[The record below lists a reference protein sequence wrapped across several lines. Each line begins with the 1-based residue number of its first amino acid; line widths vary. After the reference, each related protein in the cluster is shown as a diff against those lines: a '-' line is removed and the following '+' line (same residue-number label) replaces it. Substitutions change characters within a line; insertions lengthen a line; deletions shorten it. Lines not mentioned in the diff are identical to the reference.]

1 MAEEKQVNAMFRRHE
16 QLKRWEDSETNREPG
31 SPKLKPRKVQ
41 FQDGCIFLAACSS
54 GDREEVTRLLDRG
67 ADINT
72 ANVDGLTAL
81 HQACIDDNLE
91 MVEFLVEKVADVDV
105 CDNEGW
111 TPLHATASCGF
122 TEIARYLIKMGANIA
137 AVNNDGDLP
146 IDICEDEEMEN
157 LLQAELDKQGID
169 ADEARKEEE
178 NRMLADANQWLNS
191 RIIKEKKHAKTGAT
205 ALHVAAAKGYI
216 TVVKVL
222 LQAGVDINA
231 EDNDGWTPLH
241 AAAHWAQCEA
251 CQMLVEQLC
260 DMEKK
265 NTAGQTALDV
275 ADEDMKKFLEDL
287 KKKQVL
293 MRSRA
298 EEMNEDIIQTKGPPN
313 KRRSSVTRMSGDQKQ
328 NVLHKTS
335 EQERVALE
343 TNKFIKRGSDKVDS
357 SGSEEEGS
365 TETERQN
372 EINKQTSQT
381 DKPQERDHT
390 PTRTEVDKMP
400 IIDEVSETEKI
411 QEKENVPEKNIS
423 PDRENIPEIVETEK
437 CSETENTSQSE
448 NTPETEI
455 TLETEI
461 TPETENTPETDNSL
475 ETENTPEKDNTLETE
490 NTPETDNTL
499 ETENTLETD
508 KTLETENTLETDNT
522 LETENTSQS
531 EMETITESEIILPAT
546 DETVSVS
553 NGESVE
559 NSIEEETPNSVKDS
573 NKSLKDSSNSTIKD
587 TSIVPPP
594 KELISRS
601 ISAPSSLPTD
611 EEGLKISTNH
621 KSRDND
627 YSAWRAGLR
636 KTGSTSMVHERMS
649 KENEDDR
656 SLPRS
661 ASSPRLAFDP
671 RIEDDRNG
679 TRRSSQGTTGVS
691 SPDKGDAKVTD
702 RHSHTGGSMD
712 QSRSPYRS
720 LSSYNSSGLTYHS
733 QYEPYYRRMN
743 DRTSRKDGQDYQDRI
758 ISRTPSILSTVTTTT
773 GPLSTTTVSTTSV
786 SSATTTVTSPTT
798 PTSTNSVFRRSY
810 EPPKRDEE
818 TETQRKARAK
828 RARETRR
835 STQGVSLEDIEKAEE
850 TLRNSSTDK
859 DREKLRLSQKD
870 VTDSASTESR
880 DVPRDSGRDSNRT
893 SSSLPSKDT
902 SSEDTSYR
910 RRNLEERHEDD
921 TRSSFRRSRDQPRDL
936 SSSSSQYS
944 SDNSTSA
951 YIPRSQR
958 NALSTS
964 DTNTTTSLT
973 GSSGLA
979 RTSSYRSRLRNGEVS
994 SREEEQKTAR
1004 EEPKKDESK
1013 KDHEEKKESSA
1024 LQKRR
1029 ARRERRSTGI
1039 VTYTPDDDEDEKG
1052 KENKPEE
1059 EKKDEYG
1066 VHGLLD
1072 SSRYL
1077 QSTLGSRYGSSR
1089 YSSSTD
1095 MTPTDR
1101 YRDRPSSYSE
1111 YSRSTPSSLDSDYKK
1126 LYEDEK
1132 SENERLRRELEQTKR
1147 ELRDAKTELDK
1158 MMRKH
1163 TDAARTA
1170 ETNDKRVTPLSEST
1184 LDCDQ
1189 EKRAL
1194 ERKVSELEEELKK
1207 MDSLKNDNL
1216 RLREENGALI
1226 RVISKLSK

>member
-381 DKPQERDHT
+381 DK
-390 PTRTEVDKMP
+390 
-400 IIDEVSETEKI
+400 
-411 QEKENVPEKNIS
+411 
-423 PDRENIPEIVETEK
+423 
-437 CSETENTSQSE
+437 
-448 NTPETEI
+448 
-455 TLETEI
+455 
-461 TPETENTPETDNSL
+461 
-475 ETENTPEKDNTLETE
+475 
-490 NTPETDNTL
+490 
-499 ETENTLETD
+499 
-508 KTLETENTLETDNT
+508 
-522 LETENTSQS
+522 
-531 EMETITESEIILPAT
+531 
-546 DETVSVS
+546 
-553 NGESVE
+553 
-559 NSIEEETPNSVKDS
+559 ETPNSVKDS

-1013 KDHEEKKESSA
+1013 KADHEEKKESSA

>member
-205 ALHVAAAKGYI
+205 ALHVAAAKGYL
-216 TVVKVL
+216 TVLKVL

-251 CQMLVEQLC
+251 CQLLVEQLC

-293 MRSRA
+293 LRSRA

-343 TNKFIKRGSDKVDS
+343 TNKIIKRDGDKIDS

-381 DKPQERDHT
+381 DQ
-390 PTRTEVDKMP
+390 
-400 IIDEVSETEKI
+400 
-411 QEKENVPEKNIS
+411 
-423 PDRENIPEIVETEK
+423 
-437 CSETENTSQSE
+437 
-448 NTPETEI
+448 
-455 TLETEI
+455 
-461 TPETENTPETDNSL
+461 
-475 ETENTPEKDNTLETE
+475 
-490 NTPETDNTL
+490 
-499 ETENTLETD
+499 
-508 KTLETENTLETDNT
+508 
-522 LETENTSQS
+522 
-531 EMETITESEIILPAT
+531 
-546 DETVSVS
+546 
-553 NGESVE
+553 
-559 NSIEEETPNSVKDS
+559 
-573 NKSLKDSSNSTIKD
+573 
-587 TSIVPPP
+587 
-594 KELISRS
+594 
-601 ISAPSSLPTD
+601 
-611 EEGLKISTNH
+611 
-621 KSRDND
+621 
-627 YSAWRAGLR
+627 
-636 KTGSTSMVHERMS
+636 
-649 KENEDDR
+649 
-656 SLPRS
+656 
-661 ASSPRLAFDP
+661 
-671 RIEDDRNG
+671 DRNG
-679 TRRSSQGTTGVS
+679 TRRSSQGTPAVS
-691 SPDKGDAKVTD
+691 SPEKGDAKVTD
-702 RHSHTGGSMD
+702 R
-712 QSRSPYRS
+712 
-720 LSSYNSSGLTYHS
+720 
-733 QYEPYYRRMN
+733 
-743 DRTSRKDGQDYQDRI
+743 
-758 ISRTPSILSTVTTTT
+758 TPSIVSTVTTTT
-773 GPLSTTTVSTTSV
+773 GPVSTTTVSTTSV

-893 SSSLPSKDT
+893 SSSLSSKDT

-910 RRNLEERHEDD
+910 RRNLEDRHEDD
-921 TRSSFRRSRDQPRDL
+921 TRSSFRRSRDQPRDV

-973 GSSGLA
+973 GSSSLA

-994 SREEEQKTAR
+994 SREEEQKSAK

-1013 KDHEEKKESSA
+1013 KADHEEKKESSA

-1039 VTYTPDDDEDEKG
+1039 VTYTPDDEEDEKG

-1072 SSRYL
+1072 PSRYL
-1077 QSTLGSRYGSSR
+1077 HSTLGSRYGSSR

-1111 YSRSTPSSLDSDYKK
+1111 YSRSTPSALDSDYKK

-1170 ETNDKRVTPLSEST
+1170 ETNDKR
-1184 LDCDQ
+1184 

>member
-205 ALHVAAAKGYI
+205 ALHVAAAKGYL
-216 TVVKVL
+216 TVLKVL

-251 CQMLVEQLC
+251 CQLLVEQLC

-293 MRSRA
+293 LRSRA

-343 TNKFIKRGSDKVDS
+343 TNKIIKRDGDKIDS

-381 DKPQERDHT
+381 DQ
-390 PTRTEVDKMP
+390 
-400 IIDEVSETEKI
+400 
-411 QEKENVPEKNIS
+411 
-423 PDRENIPEIVETEK
+423 
-437 CSETENTSQSE
+437 
-448 NTPETEI
+448 
-455 TLETEI
+455 
-461 TPETENTPETDNSL
+461 
-475 ETENTPEKDNTLETE
+475 
-490 NTPETDNTL
+490 
-499 ETENTLETD
+499 
-508 KTLETENTLETDNT
+508 
-522 LETENTSQS
+522 
-531 EMETITESEIILPAT
+531 
-546 DETVSVS
+546 
-553 NGESVE
+553 
-559 NSIEEETPNSVKDS
+559 
-573 NKSLKDSSNSTIKD
+573 
-587 TSIVPPP
+587 
-594 KELISRS
+594 
-601 ISAPSSLPTD
+601 
-611 EEGLKISTNH
+611 GLKISTNH

-661 ASSPRLAFDP
+661 ASSPRLAFDQ

-679 TRRSSQGTTGVS
+679 TRRSSQGTPAVS
-691 SPDKGDAKVTD
+691 SPEKGDAKVTD
-702 RHSHTGGSMD
+702 RPSHTGSMD

-758 ISRTPSILSTVTTTT
+758 ISRTPSIVSTVTTTT
-773 GPLSTTTVSTTSV
+773 GPVSTTTVSTTSV

-893 SSSLPSKDT
+893 SSSLSSKDT

-910 RRNLEERHEDD
+910 RRNLEDRHEDD
-921 TRSSFRRSRDQPRDL
+921 TRSSFRRSRDQPRDV

-973 GSSGLA
+973 GSSSLA

-994 SREEEQKTAR
+994 SREEEQKSAK

-1039 VTYTPDDDEDEKG
+1039 VTYTPDDEEDEKG

-1059 EKKDEYG
+1059 EKKDE
-1066 VHGLLD
+1066 
-1072 SSRYL
+1072 
-1077 QSTLGSRYGSSR
+1077 TLGSRYGSSR

-1111 YSRSTPSSLDSDYKK
+1111 YSRSTPSALDSDYKK

-1170 ETNDKRVTPLSEST
+1170 ETNDKR
-1184 LDCDQ
+1184 

>member
-54 GDREEVTRLLDRG
+54 GDREEVTRLLERG

-205 ALHVAAAKGYI
+205 ALHVAAAKGYV
-216 TVVKVL
+216 TVLKVL

-251 CQMLVEQLC
+251 CQLLVEQLC

-265 NTAGQTALDV
+265 NTAGQSALDV

-293 MRSRA
+293 LRSRA

-343 TNKFIKRGSDKVDS
+343 TNKIIKRDSDKIDS
-357 SGSEEEGS
+357 SGSEGEGS

-381 DKPQERDHT
+381 DK
-390 PTRTEVDKMP
+390 
-400 IIDEVSETEKI
+400 
-411 QEKENVPEKNIS
+411 
-423 PDRENIPEIVETEK
+423 
-437 CSETENTSQSE
+437 
-448 NTPETEI
+448 
-455 TLETEI
+455 
-461 TPETENTPETDNSL
+461 
-475 ETENTPEKDNTLETE
+475 
-490 NTPETDNTL
+490 
-499 ETENTLETD
+499 
-508 KTLETENTLETDNT
+508 
-522 LETENTSQS
+522 
-531 EMETITESEIILPAT
+531 
-546 DETVSVS
+546 
-553 NGESVE
+553 
-559 NSIEEETPNSVKDS
+559 
-573 NKSLKDSSNSTIKD
+573 
-587 TSIVPPP
+587 
-594 KELISRS
+594 
-601 ISAPSSLPTD
+601 
-611 EEGLKISTNH
+611 GLKISTNH

-661 ASSPRLAFDP
+661 ASSPRLAFDQ

-679 TRRSSQGTTGVS
+679 TRRSSQGTTAVS
-691 SPDKGDAKVTD
+691 SPDKGDSKVTD
-702 RHSHTGGSMD
+702 RHSHTGSMD

-720 LSSYNSSGLTYHS
+720 LSSYNSSGFTYHS

-743 DRTSRKDGQDYQDRI
+743 DRTSRRDGQDYQDRI
-758 ISRTPSILSTVTTTT
+758 ISRTPSIVSTVTTTT
-773 GPLSTTTVSTTSV
+773 GPVSTTTVSTTSV

-893 SSSLPSKDT
+893 SSSLSSKDT

-910 RRNLEERHEDD
+910 RRNLEDRHEDD

-994 SREEEQKTAR
+994 SREEEQKTAK

-1013 KDHEEKKESSA
+1013 KADHEEKKESSA

-1029 ARRERRSTGI
+1029 AWRERRSTGI
-1039 VTYTPDDDEDEKG
+1039 VTYTPDDEEDEKG

-1072 SSRYL
+1072 PSRYL
-1077 QSTLGSRYGSSR
+1077 HSTLGSRYGSSR

-1111 YSRSTPSSLDSDYKK
+1111 YSRSTPSALDSDYKK

-1163 TDAARTA
+1163 TDAARAQLRPTTRGKREHWREKCQSWRKNSRKWTA
-1170 ETNDKRVTPLSEST
+1170 LRTITFAS
-1184 LDCDQ
+1184 
-1189 EKRAL
+1189 
-1194 ERKVSELEEELKK
+1194 ERKTEP
-1207 MDSLKNDNL
+1207 
-1216 RLREENGALI
+1216 
-1226 RVISKLSK
+1226 

>member
-205 ALHVAAAKGYI
+205 ALHVAAAKGYL
-216 TVVKVL
+216 TVLKVL

-251 CQMLVEQLC
+251 CQLLVEQLC

-293 MRSRA
+293 LRSRA

-343 TNKFIKRGSDKVDS
+343 TNKIIKRDGDKIDS

-381 DKPQERDHT
+381 DQ
-390 PTRTEVDKMP
+390 
-400 IIDEVSETEKI
+400 
-411 QEKENVPEKNIS
+411 
-423 PDRENIPEIVETEK
+423 
-437 CSETENTSQSE
+437 
-448 NTPETEI
+448 
-455 TLETEI
+455 
-461 TPETENTPETDNSL
+461 
-475 ETENTPEKDNTLETE
+475 
-490 NTPETDNTL
+490 
-499 ETENTLETD
+499 
-508 KTLETENTLETDNT
+508 
-522 LETENTSQS
+522 
-531 EMETITESEIILPAT
+531 
-546 DETVSVS
+546 
-553 NGESVE
+553 
-559 NSIEEETPNSVKDS
+559 ETPNSVKDS

-661 ASSPRLAFDP
+661 ASSPRLAFDQ

-679 TRRSSQGTTGVS
+679 TRRSSQGTPAVS
-691 SPDKGDAKVTD
+691 SPEKGDAKVTD
-702 RHSHTGGSMD
+702 R
-712 QSRSPYRS
+712 
-720 LSSYNSSGLTYHS
+720 
-733 QYEPYYRRMN
+733 
-743 DRTSRKDGQDYQDRI
+743 
-758 ISRTPSILSTVTTTT
+758 TPSIVSTVTTTT
-773 GPLSTTTVSTTSV
+773 GPVSTTTVSTTSV

-893 SSSLPSKDT
+893 SSSLSSKDT

-910 RRNLEERHEDD
+910 RRNLEDRHEDD
-921 TRSSFRRSRDQPRDL
+921 TRSSFRRSRDQPRDV

-973 GSSGLA
+973 GSSSLA

-994 SREEEQKTAR
+994 SREEEQKSAK

-1013 KDHEEKKESSA
+1013 KADHEEKKESSA

-1039 VTYTPDDDEDEKG
+1039 VTYTPDDEEDEKG

-1072 SSRYL
+1072 PSRYL
-1077 QSTLGSRYGSSR
+1077 HSTLGSRYGSSR

-1111 YSRSTPSSLDSDYKK
+1111 YSRSTPSALDSDYKK

-1170 ETNDKRVTPLSEST
+1170 ETNDKR
-1184 LDCDQ
+1184 

>member
-205 ALHVAAAKGYI
+205 ALHVAAAKGYL
-216 TVVKVL
+216 TVLKVL

-251 CQMLVEQLC
+251 CQLLVEQLC

-293 MRSRA
+293 LRSRA

-343 TNKFIKRGSDKVDS
+343 TNKIIKRDGDKIDS

-381 DKPQERDHT
+381 DQ
-390 PTRTEVDKMP
+390 
-400 IIDEVSETEKI
+400 
-411 QEKENVPEKNIS
+411 
-423 PDRENIPEIVETEK
+423 
-437 CSETENTSQSE
+437 
-448 NTPETEI
+448 
-455 TLETEI
+455 
-461 TPETENTPETDNSL
+461 
-475 ETENTPEKDNTLETE
+475 
-490 NTPETDNTL
+490 
-499 ETENTLETD
+499 
-508 KTLETENTLETDNT
+508 
-522 LETENTSQS
+522 
-531 EMETITESEIILPAT
+531 
-546 DETVSVS
+546 
-553 NGESVE
+553 
-559 NSIEEETPNSVKDS
+559 
-573 NKSLKDSSNSTIKD
+573 
-587 TSIVPPP
+587 
-594 KELISRS
+594 
-601 ISAPSSLPTD
+601 
-611 EEGLKISTNH
+611 GLKISTNH

-661 ASSPRLAFDP
+661 ASSPRLAFDQ

-679 TRRSSQGTTGVS
+679 TRRSSQGTPAVS
-691 SPDKGDAKVTD
+691 SPEKGDAKVTD
-702 RHSHTGGSMD
+702 R
-712 QSRSPYRS
+712 
-720 LSSYNSSGLTYHS
+720 
-733 QYEPYYRRMN
+733 
-743 DRTSRKDGQDYQDRI
+743 
-758 ISRTPSILSTVTTTT
+758 TPSIVSTVTTTT
-773 GPLSTTTVSTTSV
+773 GPVSTTTVSTTSV

-893 SSSLPSKDT
+893 SSSLSSKDT

-910 RRNLEERHEDD
+910 RRNLEDRHEDD
-921 TRSSFRRSRDQPRDL
+921 TRSSFRRSRDQPRDV

-973 GSSGLA
+973 GSSSLA

-994 SREEEQKTAR
+994 SREEEQKSAK

-1013 KDHEEKKESSA
+1013 KADHEEKKESSA

-1039 VTYTPDDDEDEKG
+1039 VTYTPDDEEDEKG

-1059 EKKDEYG
+1059 EKKDE
-1066 VHGLLD
+1066 
-1072 SSRYL
+1072 
-1077 QSTLGSRYGSSR
+1077 TLGSRYGSSR

-1111 YSRSTPSSLDSDYKK
+1111 YSRSTPSALDSDYKK

-1170 ETNDKRVTPLSEST
+1170 ETNDKR
-1184 LDCDQ
+1184 

>member
-205 ALHVAAAKGYI
+205 ALHVAAAKGYL
-216 TVVKVL
+216 TVLKVL

-251 CQMLVEQLC
+251 CQLLVEQLC

-293 MRSRA
+293 LRSRA

-343 TNKFIKRGSDKVDS
+343 TNKIIKRDGDKIDS

-381 DKPQERDHT
+381 DQ
-390 PTRTEVDKMP
+390 
-400 IIDEVSETEKI
+400 
-411 QEKENVPEKNIS
+411 
-423 PDRENIPEIVETEK
+423 
-437 CSETENTSQSE
+437 
-448 NTPETEI
+448 
-455 TLETEI
+455 
-461 TPETENTPETDNSL
+461 
-475 ETENTPEKDNTLETE
+475 
-490 NTPETDNTL
+490 
-499 ETENTLETD
+499 
-508 KTLETENTLETDNT
+508 
-522 LETENTSQS
+522 
-531 EMETITESEIILPAT
+531 
-546 DETVSVS
+546 
-553 NGESVE
+553 
-559 NSIEEETPNSVKDS
+559 
-573 NKSLKDSSNSTIKD
+573 
-587 TSIVPPP
+587 
-594 KELISRS
+594 
-601 ISAPSSLPTD
+601 
-611 EEGLKISTNH
+611 GLKISTNH

-661 ASSPRLAFDP
+661 ASSPRLAFDQ

-679 TRRSSQGTTGVS
+679 TRRSSQGTPAVS
-691 SPDKGDAKVTD
+691 SPEKGDAKVTD
-702 RHSHTGGSMD
+702 R
-712 QSRSPYRS
+712 
-720 LSSYNSSGLTYHS
+720 
-733 QYEPYYRRMN
+733 
-743 DRTSRKDGQDYQDRI
+743 
-758 ISRTPSILSTVTTTT
+758 TPSIVSTVTTTT
-773 GPLSTTTVSTTSV
+773 GPVSTTTVSTTSV

-893 SSSLPSKDT
+893 SSSLSSKDT

-910 RRNLEERHEDD
+910 RRNLEDRHEDD
-921 TRSSFRRSRDQPRDL
+921 TRSSFRRSRDQPRDV

-973 GSSGLA
+973 GSSSLA

-994 SREEEQKTAR
+994 SREEEQKSAK
-1004 EEPKKDESK
+1004 EEPKKDET
-1013 KDHEEKKESSA
+1013 DHEEKKESSA

-1039 VTYTPDDDEDEKG
+1039 VTYTPDDEEDEKG

-1059 EKKDEYG
+1059 EKKDE
-1066 VHGLLD
+1066 
-1072 SSRYL
+1072 
-1077 QSTLGSRYGSSR
+1077 TLGSRYGSSR

-1111 YSRSTPSSLDSDYKK
+1111 YSRSTPSALDSDYKK

-1170 ETNDKRVTPLSEST
+1170 ETNDKR
-1184 LDCDQ
+1184 

>member
-343 TNKFIKRGSDKVDS
+343 TNKIIKRGSDKVDS

-411 QEKENVPEKNIS
+411 QEKENIPEKDIS

-437 CSETENTSQSE
+437 SSETENTSQSE

-461 TPETENTPETDNSL
+461 TPETENTRET
-475 ETENTPEKDNTLETE
+475 DNTLETE

-499 ETENTLETD
+499 ETENTP
-508 KTLETENTLETDNT
+508 ETDNT
-522 LETENTSQS
+522 LETENTPETDNTLETEYSSQS

-611 EEGLKISTNH
+611 EE
-621 KSRDND
+621 
-627 YSAWRAGLR
+627 
-636 KTGSTSMVHERMS
+636 
-649 KENEDDR
+649 
-656 SLPRS
+656 
-661 ASSPRLAFDP
+661 
-671 RIEDDRNG
+671 DRNG

-773 GPLSTTTVSTTSV
+773 GPVSTTTVSTTSV

-910 RRNLEERHEDD
+910 RRNLEDRHEDD

-979 RTSSYRSRLRNGEVS
+979 RTSSYRSRLRNGEVP
-994 SREEEQKTAR
+994 SREEEQKSVR

-1013 KDHEEKKESSA
+1013 KADHEEKKESSA

>member
-54 GDREEVTRLLDRG
+54 GDREEVTRLLERG

-205 ALHVAAAKGYI
+205 ALHVAAAKGYV
-216 TVVKVL
+216 TVLKVL

-251 CQMLVEQLC
+251 CQLLVEQLC

-265 NTAGQTALDV
+265 NTAGQSALDV

-293 MRSRA
+293 LRSRA

-343 TNKFIKRGSDKVDS
+343 TNKIIKRDSDKIDS
-357 SGSEEEGS
+357 SGSEGEGS

-381 DKPQERDHT
+381 DK
-390 PTRTEVDKMP
+390 
-400 IIDEVSETEKI
+400 
-411 QEKENVPEKNIS
+411 
-423 PDRENIPEIVETEK
+423 
-437 CSETENTSQSE
+437 
-448 NTPETEI
+448 
-455 TLETEI
+455 
-461 TPETENTPETDNSL
+461 
-475 ETENTPEKDNTLETE
+475 
-490 NTPETDNTL
+490 
-499 ETENTLETD
+499 
-508 KTLETENTLETDNT
+508 
-522 LETENTSQS
+522 
-531 EMETITESEIILPAT
+531 
-546 DETVSVS
+546 
-553 NGESVE
+553 
-559 NSIEEETPNSVKDS
+559 ETPNSVKDS
-573 NKSLKDSSNSTIKD
+573 NKSVKDSSNSTIKD

-661 ASSPRLAFDP
+661 ASSPRLAFDQ

-679 TRRSSQGTTGVS
+679 TRRSSQGTTAVS
-691 SPDKGDAKVTD
+691 SPDKGDSKVTD
-702 RHSHTGGSMD
+702 RHSHTGSMD

-720 LSSYNSSGLTYHS
+720 LSSYNSSGFTYHS

-743 DRTSRKDGQDYQDRI
+743 DRTSRRDGQDYQDRI
-758 ISRTPSILSTVTTTT
+758 ISRTPSIVSTVTTTT
-773 GPLSTTTVSTTSV
+773 GPVSTTTVSTTSV

-893 SSSLPSKDT
+893 SSSLSSKDT

-910 RRNLEERHEDD
+910 RRNLEDRHEDD

-994 SREEEQKTAR
+994 SREEEQKTAK

-1013 KDHEEKKESSA
+1013 KADHEEKKESSA

-1029 ARRERRSTGI
+1029 AWRERRSTGI
-1039 VTYTPDDDEDEKG
+1039 VTYTPDDEEDEKG

-1072 SSRYL
+1072 PSRYL
-1077 QSTLGSRYGSSR
+1077 HSTLGSRYGSSR

-1111 YSRSTPSSLDSDYKK
+1111 YSRSTPSALDSDYKK

-1163 TDAARTA
+1163 TDAARAQLRPTTRGKREHWREKCQSWRKNSRKWTA
-1170 ETNDKRVTPLSEST
+1170 LRTITFAS
-1184 LDCDQ
+1184 
-1189 EKRAL
+1189 
-1194 ERKVSELEEELKK
+1194 ERKTEP
-1207 MDSLKNDNL
+1207 
-1216 RLREENGALI
+1216 
-1226 RVISKLSK
+1226 

>member
-205 ALHVAAAKGYI
+205 ALHVAAAKGYL
-216 TVVKVL
+216 TVLKVL

-251 CQMLVEQLC
+251 CQLLVEQLC

-293 MRSRA
+293 LRSRA

-343 TNKFIKRGSDKVDS
+343 TNKIIKRDGDKIDS

-381 DKPQERDHT
+381 DQ
-390 PTRTEVDKMP
+390 
-400 IIDEVSETEKI
+400 
-411 QEKENVPEKNIS
+411 
-423 PDRENIPEIVETEK
+423 
-437 CSETENTSQSE
+437 
-448 NTPETEI
+448 
-455 TLETEI
+455 
-461 TPETENTPETDNSL
+461 
-475 ETENTPEKDNTLETE
+475 
-490 NTPETDNTL
+490 
-499 ETENTLETD
+499 
-508 KTLETENTLETDNT
+508 
-522 LETENTSQS
+522 
-531 EMETITESEIILPAT
+531 
-546 DETVSVS
+546 
-553 NGESVE
+553 
-559 NSIEEETPNSVKDS
+559 
-573 NKSLKDSSNSTIKD
+573 
-587 TSIVPPP
+587 
-594 KELISRS
+594 
-601 ISAPSSLPTD
+601 
-611 EEGLKISTNH
+611 GLKISTNH

-661 ASSPRLAFDP
+661 ASSPRLAFDQ

-679 TRRSSQGTTGVS
+679 TRRSSQGTPAVS
-691 SPDKGDAKVTD
+691 SPEKGDAKVTD
-702 RHSHTGGSMD
+702 R
-712 QSRSPYRS
+712 
-720 LSSYNSSGLTYHS
+720 
-733 QYEPYYRRMN
+733 
-743 DRTSRKDGQDYQDRI
+743 
-758 ISRTPSILSTVTTTT
+758 TPSIVSTVTTTT
-773 GPLSTTTVSTTSV
+773 GPVSTTTVSTTSV

-893 SSSLPSKDT
+893 SSSLSSKDT

-910 RRNLEERHEDD
+910 RRNLEDRHEDD
-921 TRSSFRRSRDQPRDL
+921 TRSSFRRSRDQPRDV

-973 GSSGLA
+973 GSSSLA

-994 SREEEQKTAR
+994 SREEEQKSAK
-1004 EEPKKDESK
+1004 EEPKKDET
-1013 KDHEEKKESSA
+1013 DHEEKKESSA

-1039 VTYTPDDDEDEKG
+1039 VTYTPDDEEDEKG

-1072 SSRYL
+1072 PSRYL
-1077 QSTLGSRYGSSR
+1077 HSTLGSRYGSSR

-1111 YSRSTPSSLDSDYKK
+1111 YSRSTPSALDSDYKK

-1170 ETNDKRVTPLSEST
+1170 ETNDKR
-1184 LDCDQ
+1184 

>member
-205 ALHVAAAKGYI
+205 ALHVAAAKGYL
-216 TVVKVL
+216 TVLKVL

-251 CQMLVEQLC
+251 CQLLVEQLC

-293 MRSRA
+293 LRSRA

-343 TNKFIKRGSDKVDS
+343 TNKIIKRDGDKIDS

-381 DKPQERDHT
+381 DQ
-390 PTRTEVDKMP
+390 
-400 IIDEVSETEKI
+400 
-411 QEKENVPEKNIS
+411 
-423 PDRENIPEIVETEK
+423 
-437 CSETENTSQSE
+437 
-448 NTPETEI
+448 
-455 TLETEI
+455 
-461 TPETENTPETDNSL
+461 
-475 ETENTPEKDNTLETE
+475 
-490 NTPETDNTL
+490 
-499 ETENTLETD
+499 
-508 KTLETENTLETDNT
+508 
-522 LETENTSQS
+522 
-531 EMETITESEIILPAT
+531 
-546 DETVSVS
+546 
-553 NGESVE
+553 
-559 NSIEEETPNSVKDS
+559 ETPNSVKDS

-661 ASSPRLAFDP
+661 ASSPRLAFDQ

-679 TRRSSQGTTGVS
+679 TRRSSQGTPAVS
-691 SPDKGDAKVTD
+691 SPEKGDAKVTD
-702 RHSHTGGSMD
+702 R
-712 QSRSPYRS
+712 
-720 LSSYNSSGLTYHS
+720 
-733 QYEPYYRRMN
+733 
-743 DRTSRKDGQDYQDRI
+743 
-758 ISRTPSILSTVTTTT
+758 TPSIVSTVTTTT
-773 GPLSTTTVSTTSV
+773 GPVSTTTVSTTSV

-893 SSSLPSKDT
+893 SSSLSSKDT

-910 RRNLEERHEDD
+910 RRNLEDRHEDD
-921 TRSSFRRSRDQPRDL
+921 TRSSFRRSRDQPRDV

-973 GSSGLA
+973 GSSSLA

-994 SREEEQKTAR
+994 SREEEQKSAK

-1013 KDHEEKKESSA
+1013 KADHEEKKESSA

-1039 VTYTPDDDEDEKG
+1039 VTYTPDDEEDEKG

-1059 EKKDEYG
+1059 EKKDE
-1066 VHGLLD
+1066 
-1072 SSRYL
+1072 
-1077 QSTLGSRYGSSR
+1077 TLGSRYGSSR

-1111 YSRSTPSSLDSDYKK
+1111 YSRSTPSALDSDYKK

-1170 ETNDKRVTPLSEST
+1170 ETNDKR
-1184 LDCDQ
+1184 

>member
-205 ALHVAAAKGYI
+205 ALHVAAAKGYL
-216 TVVKVL
+216 TVLKVL

-251 CQMLVEQLC
+251 CQLLVEQLC

-293 MRSRA
+293 LRSRA

-343 TNKFIKRGSDKVDS
+343 TNKIIKRDGDKIDS

-381 DKPQERDHT
+381 DQ
-390 PTRTEVDKMP
+390 
-400 IIDEVSETEKI
+400 
-411 QEKENVPEKNIS
+411 
-423 PDRENIPEIVETEK
+423 
-437 CSETENTSQSE
+437 
-448 NTPETEI
+448 
-455 TLETEI
+455 
-461 TPETENTPETDNSL
+461 
-475 ETENTPEKDNTLETE
+475 
-490 NTPETDNTL
+490 
-499 ETENTLETD
+499 
-508 KTLETENTLETDNT
+508 
-522 LETENTSQS
+522 
-531 EMETITESEIILPAT
+531 
-546 DETVSVS
+546 
-553 NGESVE
+553 
-559 NSIEEETPNSVKDS
+559 
-573 NKSLKDSSNSTIKD
+573 
-587 TSIVPPP
+587 
-594 KELISRS
+594 
-601 ISAPSSLPTD
+601 
-611 EEGLKISTNH
+611 GLKISTNH

-661 ASSPRLAFDP
+661 ASSPRLAFDQ

-679 TRRSSQGTTGVS
+679 TRRSSQGTPAVS
-691 SPDKGDAKVTD
+691 SPEKGDAKVTD
-702 RHSHTGGSMD
+702 R
-712 QSRSPYRS
+712 
-720 LSSYNSSGLTYHS
+720 
-733 QYEPYYRRMN
+733 
-743 DRTSRKDGQDYQDRI
+743 
-758 ISRTPSILSTVTTTT
+758 TPSIVSTVTTTT
-773 GPLSTTTVSTTSV
+773 GPVSTTTVSTTSV

-893 SSSLPSKDT
+893 SSSLSSKDT

-910 RRNLEERHEDD
+910 RRNLEDRHEDD
-921 TRSSFRRSRDQPRDL
+921 TRSSFRRSRDQPRDV

-973 GSSGLA
+973 GSSSLA

-994 SREEEQKTAR
+994 SREEEQKSAK

-1013 KDHEEKKESSA
+1013 KADHEEKKESSA

-1039 VTYTPDDDEDEKG
+1039 VTYTPDDEEDEKG

-1072 SSRYL
+1072 PSRYL
-1077 QSTLGSRYGSSR
+1077 HSTLGSRYGSSR

-1111 YSRSTPSSLDSDYKK
+1111 YSRSTPSALDSDYKK

-1170 ETNDKRVTPLSEST
+1170 ETNDKR
-1184 LDCDQ
+1184 

>member
-205 ALHVAAAKGYI
+205 ALHVAAAKGYL
-216 TVVKVL
+216 TVLKVL

-251 CQMLVEQLC
+251 CQLLVEQLC

-293 MRSRA
+293 LRSRA

-343 TNKFIKRGSDKVDS
+343 TNKIIKRDGDKIDS

-381 DKPQERDHT
+381 DQ
-390 PTRTEVDKMP
+390 
-400 IIDEVSETEKI
+400 
-411 QEKENVPEKNIS
+411 
-423 PDRENIPEIVETEK
+423 
-437 CSETENTSQSE
+437 
-448 NTPETEI
+448 
-455 TLETEI
+455 
-461 TPETENTPETDNSL
+461 
-475 ETENTPEKDNTLETE
+475 
-490 NTPETDNTL
+490 
-499 ETENTLETD
+499 
-508 KTLETENTLETDNT
+508 
-522 LETENTSQS
+522 
-531 EMETITESEIILPAT
+531 
-546 DETVSVS
+546 
-553 NGESVE
+553 
-559 NSIEEETPNSVKDS
+559 
-573 NKSLKDSSNSTIKD
+573 
-587 TSIVPPP
+587 
-594 KELISRS
+594 
-601 ISAPSSLPTD
+601 
-611 EEGLKISTNH
+611 
-621 KSRDND
+621 
-627 YSAWRAGLR
+627 
-636 KTGSTSMVHERMS
+636 
-649 KENEDDR
+649 
-656 SLPRS
+656 
-661 ASSPRLAFDP
+661 
-671 RIEDDRNG
+671 DRNG
-679 TRRSSQGTTGVS
+679 TRRSSQGTPAVS
-691 SPDKGDAKVTD
+691 SPEKGDAKVTD
-702 RHSHTGGSMD
+702 RPSHTGSMD

-758 ISRTPSILSTVTTTT
+758 ISRTPSIVSTVTTTT
-773 GPLSTTTVSTTSV
+773 GPVSTTTVSTTSV

-893 SSSLPSKDT
+893 SSSLSSKDT

-910 RRNLEERHEDD
+910 RRNLEDRHEDD
-921 TRSSFRRSRDQPRDL
+921 TRSSFRRSRDQPRDV

-973 GSSGLA
+973 GSSSLA

-994 SREEEQKTAR
+994 SREEEQKSAK

-1013 KDHEEKKESSA
+1013 KADHEEKKESSA

-1039 VTYTPDDDEDEKG
+1039 VTYTPDDEEDEKG

-1072 SSRYL
+1072 PSRYL
-1077 QSTLGSRYGSSR
+1077 HSTLGSRYGSSR

-1111 YSRSTPSSLDSDYKK
+1111 YSRSTPSALDSDYKK

-1170 ETNDKRVTPLSEST
+1170 ETNDKR
-1184 LDCDQ
+1184 

>member
-343 TNKFIKRGSDKVDS
+343 TNKIIKRGSDKVDS

-411 QEKENVPEKNIS
+411 QEKENIPEKDIS

-437 CSETENTSQSE
+437 SSETENTSQSE

-461 TPETENTPETDNSL
+461 TPETENTRET
-475 ETENTPEKDNTLETE
+475 DNTLETE

-499 ETENTLETD
+499 ETENTP
-508 KTLETENTLETDNT
+508 ETDNT
-522 LETENTSQS
+522 LETENTPETDNTLETEYSSQS

-559 NSIEEETPNSVKDS
+559 NSI
-573 NKSLKDSSNSTIKD
+573 
-587 TSIVPPP
+587 
-594 KELISRS
+594 
-601 ISAPSSLPTD
+601 

-773 GPLSTTTVSTTSV
+773 GPVSTTTVSTTSV

-910 RRNLEERHEDD
+910 RRNLEDRHEDD

-979 RTSSYRSRLRNGEVS
+979 RTSSYRSRLRNGEVP
-994 SREEEQKTAR
+994 SREEEQKSVR

-1013 KDHEEKKESSA
+1013 KADHEEKKESSA

>member
-205 ALHVAAAKGYI
+205 ALHVAAAKGYL
-216 TVVKVL
+216 TVLKVL

-251 CQMLVEQLC
+251 CQLLVEQLC

-293 MRSRA
+293 LRSRA

-343 TNKFIKRGSDKVDS
+343 TNKIIKRDGDKIDS

-381 DKPQERDHT
+381 DQ
-390 PTRTEVDKMP
+390 
-400 IIDEVSETEKI
+400 
-411 QEKENVPEKNIS
+411 
-423 PDRENIPEIVETEK
+423 
-437 CSETENTSQSE
+437 
-448 NTPETEI
+448 
-455 TLETEI
+455 
-461 TPETENTPETDNSL
+461 
-475 ETENTPEKDNTLETE
+475 
-490 NTPETDNTL
+490 
-499 ETENTLETD
+499 
-508 KTLETENTLETDNT
+508 
-522 LETENTSQS
+522 
-531 EMETITESEIILPAT
+531 
-546 DETVSVS
+546 
-553 NGESVE
+553 
-559 NSIEEETPNSVKDS
+559 ETPNSVKDS

-661 ASSPRLAFDP
+661 ASSPRLAFDQ

-679 TRRSSQGTTGVS
+679 TRRSSQGTPAVS
-691 SPDKGDAKVTD
+691 SPEKGDAKVTD
-702 RHSHTGGSMD
+702 RPSHTGSMD

-758 ISRTPSILSTVTTTT
+758 ISRTPSIVSTVTTTT
-773 GPLSTTTVSTTSV
+773 GPVSTTTVSTTSV

-893 SSSLPSKDT
+893 SSSLSSKDT

-910 RRNLEERHEDD
+910 RRNLEDRHEDD
-921 TRSSFRRSRDQPRDL
+921 TRSSFRRSRDQPRDV

-973 GSSGLA
+973 GSSSLA

-994 SREEEQKTAR
+994 SREEEQKSAK
-1004 EEPKKDESK
+1004 EEPKKDET
-1013 KDHEEKKESSA
+1013 DHEEKKESSA

-1039 VTYTPDDDEDEKG
+1039 VTYTPDDEEDEKG

-1059 EKKDEYG
+1059 EKKDE
-1066 VHGLLD
+1066 
-1072 SSRYL
+1072 
-1077 QSTLGSRYGSSR
+1077 TLGSRYGSSR

-1111 YSRSTPSSLDSDYKK
+1111 YSRSTPSALDSDYKK

-1170 ETNDKRVTPLSEST
+1170 ETNDKR
-1184 LDCDQ
+1184 